1 MRVIDRQKYKNKF
14 LTLPFSSAGLSVD
27 LGTVTSGANWLLERQ
42 GSGGEWGEV
51 EMFPDLDQV
60 ERASKCWGPL
70 KANICWVPNKFL
82 SLFTSIGSTHPLSG
96 SS

>member
-1 MRVIDRQKYKNKF
+1 M
-14 LTLPFSSAGLSVD
+14 TLPFSSAGLSVD

-60 ERASKCWGPL
+60 LLLLLFPLFELFTGGEWGEVEMFPDLDQVERASKCWGPL
-70 KANICWVPNKFL
+70 RANIYWVR
-82 SLFTSIGSTHPLSG
+82 SQ
-96 SS
+96 

>member
-1 MRVIDRQKYKNKF
+1 M
-14 LTLPFSSAGLSVD
+14 SVD

-60 ERASKCWGPL
+60 L
-70 KANICWVPNKFL
+70 LLLLFL
-82 SLFTSIGSTHPLSG
+82 ALVHGLDPTL
-96 SS
+96 